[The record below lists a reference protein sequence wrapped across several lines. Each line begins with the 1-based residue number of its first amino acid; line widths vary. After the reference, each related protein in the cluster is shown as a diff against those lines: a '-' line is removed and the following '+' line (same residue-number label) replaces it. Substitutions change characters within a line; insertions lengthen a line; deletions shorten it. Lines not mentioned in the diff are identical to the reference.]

1 MILTVTMNPSVDIAY
16 HLDSFVTD
24 AVNRAGETHK
34 TPGGKGLNV
43 TRVLS
48 QLGEHVVAS
57 GLLGGKTGEF
67 LELELDKAK
76 IKHSFYKVS
85 GDTRNCIAVLHEG
98 QQTEILEPGPEISE
112 REAREFMNYFAKIVP
127 DYKIVAISGS
137 LPKGMPVDYYSQM
150 IEHCVKNEVPVVL
163 DCSGDALL
171 EVLKGKSK
179 PRAIKPNI
187 DELSQILGIEV
198 GEDFSSLKSALSKD
212 VFEGIEWVIVSLGS
226 NGGFAKHGDKYYKV
240 NIPEISVV
248 NPVGSGDSMV
258 AGITAA
264 LHNRQTDENLLKMA
278 NSLGMLNAQEKQTGR
293 VNLSNYDKLFEQIN
307 VIEV

>member
-16 HLDSFVTD
+16 HLDSLVIDT
-24 AVNRAGETHK
+24 VNRVGETHK

-57 GLLGGKTGEF
+57 GLLGGKIGEF
-67 LELELDKAK
+67 LELELDKAG
-76 IKHSFYKVS
+76 IKHSFHKVS
-85 GDTRNCIAVLHEG
+85 GETRNCIAILHDR

-112 REAREFMNYFAKIVP
+112 KEAAEFMDHFAKIVP
-127 DYKIVAISGS
+127 DYEIVAISGS
-137 LPKGMPVDYYSQM
+137 LPKGMPADYYSKM
-150 IEHCVKNEVPVVL
+150 IEHCNNNDVPVVL
-163 DCSGDALL
+163 DCSGNALL

-179 PRAIKPNI
+179 PTAIKPNI
-187 DELSQILGIEV
+187 DELSQILGTEV
-198 GEDFSSLKSALSKD
+198 GDDFSSLKSALSND
-212 VFEGIEWVIVSLGS
+212 VFEGIEWVILSLGP
-226 NGGFAKHGDKYYKV
+226 NGVFAKHGDKYYKV
-240 NIPEISVV
+240 NIPVISIV

-264 LHNRQTDENLLKMA
+264 LCSFQTDEDLLKMA
-278 NSLGMLNAQEKQTGR
+278 NSLGMLNAQEKQTGK
-293 VNLSNYDKLFEQIN
+293 VNLSNYDKLFKQIE